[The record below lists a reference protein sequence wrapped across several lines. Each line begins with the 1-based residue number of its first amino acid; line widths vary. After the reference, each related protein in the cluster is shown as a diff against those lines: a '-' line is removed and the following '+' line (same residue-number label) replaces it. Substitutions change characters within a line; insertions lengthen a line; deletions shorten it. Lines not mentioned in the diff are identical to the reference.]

1 MAEQDEARAR
11 SDDEADGNSSSSDQP
26 ATSGSKSVVMPCTST
41 TDSMGREYSEPT
53 RVYTYFTDE
62 ESNESEDQTRYLT
75 VTYTAEDTAEEIAT
89 ATLIIK
95 RQDHVDQFLPFVGA
109 LLRSIQDEQIKLKLM
124 EDISQILINA
134 KTEEIQR
141 MRYQL

>member
-11 SDDEADGNSSSSDQP
+11 SDDEDTDGNNSSSEVP
-26 ATSGSKSVVMPCTST
+26 KTSGSKSVVMPCTST
-41 TDSMGREYSEPT
+41 TDSMGREYSEPVT
-53 RVYTYFTDE
+53 FTYFTDE

-95 RQDHVDQFLPFVGA
+95 RKDHVDQFLPFVGA
-109 LLRSIQDEQIKLKLM
+109 LLRSIQDEQMKVKLM

-141 MRYQL
+141 RRYLL

>member
-11 SDDEADGNSSSSDQP
+11 SDDESADGNSSSDAP
-26 ATSGSKSVVMPCTST
+26 ETSGSKSVVMPCTST
-41 TDSMGREYSEPT
+41 TDSMGREFSEPIT
-53 RVYTYFTDE
+53 FTYFTDDE
-62 ESNESEDQTRYLT
+62 EASESEDQTKYLT
-75 VTYTAEDTAEEIAT
+75 VTYTAEDSAEEIAT

-109 LLRSIQDEQIKLKLM
+109 LLRSIQDEQMKLKLM

-141 MRYQL
+141 MRYRF